1 MEEFHWKY
9 PMSWLK
15 FGRVSKWKVT
25 TETFHLTEMA
35 QTVGRERLL
44 QFALVFWLNK
54 APDFFLNKTV
64 ETLRFLNNFSLRL
77 KILQNFSL
85 HYNDNSKA
93 ASCRL
98 QVADGICTANFAD
111 RSAIAFWLIV
121 QPSEYRLT
129 RQGHS
134 GAMRLTHQTKFGT
147 TSHWP
152 QNKAFR
158 NVSYDPRI
166 HCSSATFNLLIP
178 SNQNRKIWKATHK

>member
-98 QVADGICTANFAD
+98 QVADGICRPIGD
-111 RSAIAFWLIV
+111 RL
-121 QPSEYRLT
+121 
-129 RQGHS
+129 
-134 GAMRLTHQTKFGT
+134 LTHRATIWVPADETRPFWSDEINSSNEIWNHKSLAAEQGIPECFVWSENSLQFG
-147 TSHWP
+147 
-152 QNKAFR
+152 NF
-158 NVSYDPRI
+158 
-166 HCSSATFNLLIP
+166 
-178 SNQNRKIWKATHK
+178 